1 MGCDVK
7 MQDMEASKCCN
18 AELID
23 VGDIATFNTC
33 RKCYQP
39 CQAIPYPAWI
49 CRPCGQQHGKKPKGS
64 IGSWHLGT
72 CGVCGQSASVTQP
85 RDFGHLKEW
94 PIKEK
99 K

>member
-1 MGCDVK
+1 MGCDVS
-7 MQDMEASKCCN
+7 A
-18 AELID
+18 L
-23 VGDIATFNTC
+23 
-33 RKCYQP
+33 
-39 CQAIPYPAWI
+39 YPAWI

-64 IGSWHLGT
+64 IGSWHIGT
-72 CGVCGQSASVTQP
+72 CGVCGQSASVTEP